1 MSTAG
6 RFDLASD
13 RVSYVGGTAP
23 PDTATGISFTCWAF
37 LSVDRDDFSAL
48 WRLWSAALGTRV
60 NLATASSGETPGLFS
75 PGNTGGVIAPIPL
88 VVGTWRALGCAV
100 NATTGIIRIAPADLS
115 GVLST
120 SGGVSGGAT
129 AAGFTLGGRDTSDP
143 DEWFNGRIAYPR
155 VWAGELDGAEM
166 LTEWSS
172 LAPVRGAGLWG
183 AWELPSLTDV
193 SGNGRDL
200 TAGSTALSTEDGPPI
215 ASGGA
220 TRFLPFFS

>member
-6 RFDLASD
+6 RFDAASD
-13 RVSYVGGTAP
+13 RVSYTGGTAP
-23 PDTATGISFTCWAF
+23 PDTATGVSFTCWAN
-37 LSVDRDDFSAL
+37 LSVDRDDFSTI

-60 NLATASSGETPGLFS
+60 NLATGSSGETPCLFS
-75 PGNTGGVIAPIPL
+75 PGDSVIGALPL
-88 VVGTWRALGCAV
+88 IVNGWRALGAAISG
-100 NATTGIIRIAPADLS
+100 ATGTIRVAPADLS
-115 GVLST
+115 AVLSA

-129 AAGFTLGGRDTSDP
+129 AAGFTLGGRDTSDS

-155 VWAGELDGAEM
+155 LWAGELDGAEM

-172 LAPVRGAGLWG
+172 LAPVRSAGLWG

-215 ASGGA
+215 ASGAA